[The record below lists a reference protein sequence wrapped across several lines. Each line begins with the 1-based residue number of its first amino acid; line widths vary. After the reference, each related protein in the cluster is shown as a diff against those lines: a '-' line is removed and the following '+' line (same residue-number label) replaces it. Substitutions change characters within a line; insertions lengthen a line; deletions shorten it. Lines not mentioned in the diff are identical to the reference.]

1 MKRHV
6 FRWLPFIAALLALLL
21 VMPAKGIAP
30 SPQPTT
36 VPTPSSTLPARILL
50 LPLDSRPPCTDF
62 VVELA
67 QLAGMQ
73 VILPPPELL
82 DHYRRPASPEKLAA
96 WAATVLKEEKPDAV
110 ILSTDMLVHG
120 SLLASRQ
127 RIGKK
132 EQEQQ
137 LLNWLTQWH
146 KEYPAVPLYAFSII
160 PRLLL
165 ADNSP
170 YQIYQYHLKKYSIW
184 ADEIGWFDNPDDVQP
199 LLAMEKRLP
208 EELKTEYAALYEQNL
223 AFNRSLIDLAAS
235 GTLQML
241 ILGQDDG
248 FPFGLPNQEKEQLA
262 QYAAQKKAHSV
273 EITRGTDEV
282 ALSLLGKIISQ
293 QRTHAAQAEIRYSRP
308 DVPGMLMPY
317 MPHSIASNAKEKLAL
332 SGVLPATEGNADFI
346 LYIHAGRKGD
356 SPWQQLAP
364 SQEIASL
371 LQEGKAVA
379 LVDLSEDFSSLN
391 TIYPW
396 LVLLDVPVNQLTAYA
411 GWNTTSNSLGTIV
424 THALAVLQGHAS
436 TTKKASFLG
445 ERFLDDWYYQKT
457 IQSRLNR
464 WLLAKRQDPYSL
476 KQNYAEANFRLQRH
490 LQSSAVHLERYD
502 FPATNATLPLR
513 RYDAT
518 AKTPWERTFEASI
531 ELKVQ

>member
-1 MKRHV
+1 MKKHV
-6 FRWLPFIAALLALLL
+6 FRRLPFTIFLIIFLFFP
-21 VMPAKGIAP
+21 PASGIAP
-30 SPQPTT
+30 PHALPEKASQTT
-36 VPTPSSTLPARILL
+36 GATPRILL
-50 LPLDSRPPCTDF
+50 IPLDSRPPCTDF
-62 VVELA
+62 VVELG

-73 VILPPPELL
+73 VILPPLELL
-82 DHYRRPASPEKLAA
+82 DHYRRPANPENLAA
-96 WAATVLKEEKPDAV
+96 WAANVLKEEKPDAV

-132 EQEQQ
+132 AQEQQ
-137 LLNWLTQWH
+137 LLNWLMKWH
-146 KEYPAVPLYAFSII
+146 KDYPEVPLYAFSII

-184 ADEIGWFDNPDDVQP
+184 ADEVGWFDNPDDVQP

-208 EELKTEYAALYEQNL
+208 EELKTQYAALYEQNL
-223 AFNRSLIDLAAS
+223 AFNRSLIDLAAA

-273 EITRGTDEV
+273 KITRGTDEV
-282 ALSLLGKIISQ
+282 ALSLLGQIISQ
-293 QRTHAAQAEIRYSRP
+293 QRPQAAKAEIRYSRP
-308 DVPGMLMPY
+308 DVPSMLMPY

-332 SGVLPATEGNADFI
+332 SGVIPANEDAADFI

-364 SQEIASL
+364 AREVASL

-379 LVDLSEDFSSLN
+379 LIDLSEDFSSLN

-424 THALAVLQGHAS
+424 THALAALQGHAS
-436 TTKKASFLG
+436 TAEKASFLG

-464 WLLAKRQDPYSL
+464 WLQAKHQDPYSL
-476 KQNYAEANFRLQRH
+476 KQNYAETNFRLQRQ
-490 LQSSAVHLERYD
+490 LQSSATHLSRYD
-502 FPATNATLPLR
+502 FPAADYVLPLHK
-513 RYDAT
+513 YDAT

>member
-1 MKRHV
+1 MKKHA
-6 FRWLPFIAALLALLL
+6 FRWLPFAIFLIIFLFFPPVL
-21 VMPAKGIAP
+21 GIAP
-30 SPQPTT
+30 PHALPEKA
-36 VPTPSSTLPARILL
+36 SSTNETTPRVLL
-50 LPLDSRPPCTDF
+50 IPLDSRPPCTDF
-62 VVELA
+62 VVDLA
-67 QLAGMQ
+67 QIAGIQ
-73 VILPPPELL
+73 VILPPIELL
-82 DHYRRPASPEKLAA
+82 DHYRRPANPEKLAA
-96 WAATVLKEEKPDAV
+96 WATAVLKEKRPDAV

-127 RIGKK
+127 RIGKNAH
-132 EQEQQ
+132 EQQ
-137 LLNWLTQWH
+137 LLTWLAQWH
-146 KEYPAVPLYAFSII
+146 QEYPDIPLYAFSII

-184 ADEIGWFDNPDDVQP
+184 ADEVSWFDNPNDVQP
-199 LLAMEKRLP
+199 LLTMEKRLP

-223 AFNRSLIDLAAS
+223 AFNRSLIDLAAA
-235 GTLQML
+235 GTLQTL

-262 QYAAQKKAHSV
+262 QYATQKKAHSV
-273 EITRGTDEV
+273 KITRGTDEV
-282 ALSLLGKIISQ
+282 ALSLLGQIISR
-293 QRTHAAQAEIRYSRP
+293 QRPQAVTAEIRYSRP
-308 DVPGMLMPY
+308 DVPSMLMPY

-332 SGVLPATEGNADFI
+332 SGVIPSNEGAADFI

-364 SQEIASL
+364 AREVAAL

-424 THALAVLQGHAS
+424 THVLAALQGHAS
-436 TTKKASFLG
+436 TAEKASFLG

-464 WLLAKRQDPYSL
+464 WLLAKHQDPYSL
-476 KQNYAEANFRLQRH
+476 KQNYAETNFRLQRQ
-490 LQSSAVHLERYD
+490 LQSSVTHLIRYD
-502 FPATNATLPLR
+502 FPASNHTLPLHK
-513 RYDAT
+513 YEGT

-531 ELKVQ
+531 DLKIQ

>member
-1 MKRHV
+1 MNRQV
-6 FRWLPFIAALLALLL
+6 FRWLPFTVALLVFFL
-21 VMPAKGIAP
+21 VFPATGITPPPISHPAP
-30 SPQPTT
+30 ANK
-36 VPTPSSTLPARILL
+36 SSLRILL

-73 VILPPPELL
+73 VILPPMELL
-82 DHYRRPASPEKLAA
+82 DHYRRPADPGKLAA
-96 WAATVLKEEKPDAV
+96 WAAAILKEEKPDAV

-137 LLNWLTQWH
+137 LLHWLTQWH
-146 KEYPAVPLYAFSII
+146 KEYPDIPLYAFSII

-165 ADNSP
+165 ADDSP
-170 YQIYQYHLKKYSIW
+170 FQIYQYHLKKYSVW
-184 ADEIGWFDNPDDVQP
+184 ADEVGWFDNPDDVQT

-208 EELKTEYAALYEQNL
+208 EELKSEYAALYEQNL

-273 EITRGTDEV
+273 EVTRGTDEV

-293 QRTHAAQAEIRYSRP
+293 QRPQAATAEIRYSRP
-308 DVPGMLMPY
+308 DVPGMIMPY
-317 MPHSIASNAKEKLAL
+317 MPHSIASTAKEKLVL
-332 SGVLPATEGNADFI
+332 SGVLPATEGQADFI

-356 SPWQQLAP
+356 SPWKQLTPAR
-364 SQEIASL
+364 EIAKL
-371 LQEGKAVA
+371 LQEGKSVA
-379 LVDLSEDFSSLN
+379 LVDLSENFSSLN

-424 THALAVLQGHAS
+424 THALAVLQGQAS

-490 LQSSAVHLERYD
+490 LQSSVVHLGRYD
-502 FPATNATLPLR
+502 FPAADYSLPLR
-513 RYDAT
+513 KYDAT

-531 ELKVQ
+531 ELTVQ